1 MIHVKK
7 ILKIKNK
14 TVWLYDG
21 KNGKMR
27 SLTGLPKGHRFNLWT
42 RYNVTIWPY
51 PITFPTCW
59 CVLHNHLHTPI
70 CFFPPFTE
78 SCHNCIFFLCM
89 DDRNISLIS
98 WNFLKHKLDGFR
110 KKKKMLLFTRISWS
124 SSSSHSSGSFPH
136 LSLVF
141 WGNTHHQHSPWMKR
155 FSINQLTPD
164 LRSNQVISLL
174 LFSRS
179 FSLSTDKSPHTKSDS
194 LFQFINNARLL
205 FISSTSTDWFET
217 DWFCSV

>member
-1 MIHVKK
+1 MEKMVKWEALQDNQK
-7 ILKIKNK
+7 
-14 TVWLYDG
+14 V
-21 KNGKMR
+21 
-27 SLTGLPKGHRFNLWT
+27 TGLICGLDIMWQSDLILSLFQHAGVSFITTFTLPSVSFPLSQNH
-42 RYNVTIWPY
+42 VTIVFSFCAWT
-51 PITFPTCW
+51 IETF
-59 CVLHNHLHTPI
+59 HS
-70 CFFPPFTE
+70 F
-78 SCHNCIFFLCM
+78 
-89 DDRNISLIS
+89 RGIS
-98 WNFLKHKLDGFR
+98 WNTSWMVLE